1 MSMEHDKSANKANGE
16 IGPSYNTFS
25 DLVNELRDESIIML
39 QVNESDFSILRDR
52 AITRSINEGI
62 LEEDFNKELIA
73 PIFTNSKIT
82 SSKMYS
88 AFVNYYILRLTG
100 VLELY
105 LKDSIKQLLKLNI
118 DLLVKGFEGIKNEK
132 LMKDLKK
139 NYDSK
144 VYLQCLNIIARKYSD
159 GKKFSGKYKKYSK
172 FLDINIDDAGVIGK
186 LDNLFSLRND
196 LAHLNRFSDDQI
208 NSRTRPSI
216 ITEGGFK
223 YSRETQLSRENFEE
237 VVKKL
242 LKLTYETSEFLKEVE
257 QATNL
262 KWSLFY
268 ESAEDHY
275 NRLVQIINQ

>member
-1 MSMEHDKSANKANGE
+1 MINQQTKLTERLEHPNLE
-16 IGPSYNTFS
+16 
-25 DLVNELRDESIIML
+25 NELRGESIIML
-39 QVNESDFSILRDR
+39 QVLESDFTILQNR
-52 AITRSINEGI
+52 AIKQSIKEGI
-62 LEEDFNKELIA
+62 IEDDFDKKYIA
-73 PIFTNSKIT
+73 PIFTDLEEI

-88 AFVNYYILRLTG
+88 TFVNYYILRLTG

-105 LKDSIKQLLKLNI
+105 FKDSIKELLKLNI
-118 DLLVKGFEGIKNEK
+118 DLLVKGFEGIKKEK

-144 VYLQCLNIIARKYSD
+144 VYLQCLNNIATKYSN

-172 FLDINIDDAGVIGK
+172 LLDINIDDVDVIGK

-216 ITEGGFK
+216 ITERGFK

-257 QATNL
+257 QATNS
-262 KWSLFY
+262 KWSRFD

>member
-1 MSMEHDKSANKANGE
+1 
-16 IGPSYNTFS
+16 
-25 DLVNELRDESIIML
+25 
-39 QVNESDFSILRDR
+39 
-52 AITRSINEGI
+52 
-62 LEEDFNKELIA
+62 
-73 PIFTNSKIT
+73 
-82 SSKMYS
+82 MYS
-88 AFVNYYILRLTG
+88 TFVNYYILRLTG

-105 LKDSIKQLLKLNI
+105 FKDSIKELLKLNI
-118 DLLVKGFEGIKNEK
+118 DLLVKGFEGIKKEK

-144 VYLQCLNIIARKYSD
+144 VYLQCLNNIATKYSN

-172 FLDINIDDAGVIGK
+172 LLDINIDDVGVIGK

-216 ITEGGFK
+216 ITERGFK

-257 QATNL
+257 QATNS
-262 KWSLFY
+262 KWSRFD